1 MFISAFGTLTEFIK
15 AVFPSQGAGQ
25 GVVAAAGRNTVSQL
39 VEQVMVGQWASQL
52 TRSMVAASSGALA
65 HLIEAVT
72 EGQPASQP
80 QLGQASKLVYLIV
93 LSQLVGP
100 PPARHIIGLVTVD
113 EISHF
118 SFSGAFLLQPS

>member
-1 MFISAFGTLTEFIK
+1 VFISAFGTLTEFIK

-72 EGQPASQP
+72 EGQPA
-80 QLGQASKLVYLIV
+80 
-93 LSQLVGP
+93 
-100 PPARHIIGLVTVD
+100 RRIIGLVTVD